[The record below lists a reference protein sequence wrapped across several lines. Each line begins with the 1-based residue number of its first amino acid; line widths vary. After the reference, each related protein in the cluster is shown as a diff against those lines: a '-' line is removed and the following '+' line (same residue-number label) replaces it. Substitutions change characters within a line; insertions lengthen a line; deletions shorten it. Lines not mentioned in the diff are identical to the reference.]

1 MKEDK
6 ATNTESENAEEST
19 SKKTE
24 ETTTKKQGGR
34 TANQSKQTNQN
45 SQTNQ
50 NGNTNSNSPDWLMHL
65 LTGAGALGGNYL
77 LFIKPLQD
85 KFDAMS
91 SAILQQEKNM
101 EDIQEQLDVLKHK
114 LKKTINHQDE
124 EELEQNN
131 GDLFTVKSKQKQH
144 GTSKPETRRAVRF

>member
-6 ATNTESENAEEST
+6 ATDTENGNAEEST
-19 SKKTE
+19 SKKKE
-24 ETTTKKQGGR
+24 ETTTKKQGSR

-50 NGNTNSNSPDWLMHL
+50 NTNANNNSPDWLMHL

-91 SAILQQEKNM
+91 SAIIQQEKNI
-101 EDIQEQLDVLKHK
+101 EDLQEQLDVIKHK
-114 LKKTINHQDE
+114 LKKTTTHQDE
-124 EELEQNN
+124 EDLEQNN
-131 GDLFTVKSKQKQH
+131 DDLFTVKSKQKQH
-144 GTSKPETRRAVRF
+144 GTSKPETRRVARF

>member
-6 ATNTESENAEEST
+6 ATNTENGNAEEST

-24 ETTTKKQGGR
+24 ETTTKKQGSR
-34 TANQSKQTNQN
+34 TANQSK
-45 SQTNQ
+45 QTNQ

-77 LFIKPLQD
+77 LFIKPLQE
-85 KFDAMS
+85 KFDEMS
-91 SAILQQEKNM
+91 KVILMQEKNM

-114 LKKTINHQDE
+114 LKKTSNHQDE